1 MWRTE
6 DPLPRRRSWGAQV
19 LLIEA
24 QPVDG
29 VRPKTVQIITF
40 SPISPLK
47 PNTSR
52 IIHVNTDDISGIQ
65 KKSIFISS
73 KSYVLLEELCMLA
86 QVCNPS
92 TQGLLQSPG
101 SPSILPIGLRLLV
114 EVGVDQYSRLPAP
127 GSRLPAPGIVDA
139 AGRPDVRVRTLP
151 APASARIAG

>member
-29 VRPKTVQIITF
+29 VRP
-40 SPISPLK
+40 
-47 PNTSR
+47 SR
-52 IIHVNTDDISGIQ
+52 GRPV
-65 KKSIFISS
+65 
-73 KSYVLLEELCMLA
+73 
-86 QVCNPS
+86 
-92 TQGLLQSPG
+92 
-101 SPSILPIGLRLLV
+101 
-114 EVGVDQYSRLPAP
+114 LPAP
-127 GSRLPAPGIVDA
+127 GTVDA